1 MFVPTT
7 ASEKVENLIKSK
19 NLVIVAGHS
28 GCGKTAIVRHVAL
41 KYRKSGWVVKPVD
54 KVGEIKKAYTSG
66 RFKRNKTIFVLNDP
80 IGKESLSDILHTKWK
95 KYEETL
101 ETFLQYVKL
110 VITCRT
116 CIIFDTRVRGLF
128 QERSNIL
135 VVDND
140 QNKLSYCE
148 KEAMLKKY
156 TTNEAI

>member
-41 KYRKSGWVVKPVD
+41 KYKKSGWVVKPVD

-66 RFKRNKTIFVLNDP
+66 RFERNKTIFVLNDP

-128 QERSNIL
+128 QESSNIL

-140 QNKLSYCE
+140 HNKLS
-148 KEAMLKKY
+148 
-156 TTNEAI
+156 